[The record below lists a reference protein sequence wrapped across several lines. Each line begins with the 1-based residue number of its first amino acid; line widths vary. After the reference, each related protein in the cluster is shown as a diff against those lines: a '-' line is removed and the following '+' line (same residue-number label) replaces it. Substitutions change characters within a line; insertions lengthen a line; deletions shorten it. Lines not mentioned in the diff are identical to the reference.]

1 MQEIINNIIE
11 IFNANPVAQT
21 FGLIAFIVQIF
32 GVINKDDKKLIL
44 FQSFASIFWIV
55 HFGLM
60 GLFITSVI
68 AFINMMRGFTV
79 LKFPKNI
86 KIFLI
91 FVIIYGINAVYNYQ
105 NLSSILAIVASFTA
119 LYAFFFLSGKGIL
132 FRLTLFG
139 VGITWMAYHFLNH
152 SIGGVMTEITMTSL
166 NLLTVFRLYRD
177 KINLK
182 NNLNLELEPEL
193 VEINKK

>member
-21 FGLIAFIVQIF
+21 FWLIAFIVQIF
-32 GVINKDDKKLIL
+32 WVINKDDKKLIL

-55 HFGLM
+55 HFWLM
-60 GLFITSVI
+60 WLFITSVI
-68 AFINMMRGFTV
+68 AFINMMRWFTV

-91 FVIIYGINAVYNYQ
+91 FVIIYWINAVYNYQ

-119 LYAFFFLSGKGIL
+119 LYAFFFLSWKWIL
-132 FRLTLFG
+132 FRLTLFW
-139 VGITWMAYHFLNH
+139 VWITWMAYHFLNH
-152 SIGGVMTEITMTSL
+152 SIWWVMTEITMTSL